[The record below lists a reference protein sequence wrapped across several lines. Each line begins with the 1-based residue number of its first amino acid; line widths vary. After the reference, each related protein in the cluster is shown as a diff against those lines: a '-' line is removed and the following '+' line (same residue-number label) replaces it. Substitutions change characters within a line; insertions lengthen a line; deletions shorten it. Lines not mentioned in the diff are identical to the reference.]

1 MDFDRIYN
9 GISEN
14 YDVPETFLDDML
26 TTLEFRLKK
35 NHYNYTNI
43 ISYIKSDCVKNQDNI
58 YFEAEN
64 LIINIR
70 STVDNLLQLINVVYN
85 LNLSGINVNV
95 KNVVRNPK
103 CSNALKDIFLLHTH
117 PKNQFWNFIYT
128 TRNEIVH
135 EVCIKTQLP
144 ILSDELYSEGSVVY
158 KTMFINKNGD
168 KEDMLFFYKQCI
180 KLIDELCEGALHV
193 LSKGLR

>member
-1 MDFDRIYN
+1 MNFDNIYN
-9 GISEN
+9 GIIENFDISEN
-14 YDVPETFLDDML
+14 YLDDIL

-35 NHYNYTNI
+35 NHYNYNNI
-43 ISYIKSDCVKNQDNI
+43 VNYIKSGSVDNHDFI

-70 STVDNLLQLINVVYN
+70 STLDNLLQLINVAYKMN
-85 LNLSGINVNV
+85 FSGTDVTV
-95 KNVVRNPK
+95 KNIIR
-103 CSNALKDIFLLHTH
+103 SNKSTAALKDIFLLHTH

-144 ILSDELYSEGSVVY
+144 LMFDEFYRDGEVLYKV
-158 KTMFINKNGD
+158 MFINKSGD

-180 KLIDELCEGALHV
+180 KLMDELCEGVLHV
-193 LSKGLR
+193 LSKGLH